1 MSLFQQQ
8 APPCH
13 LQPIF
18 FLLGVSDHLDSP
30 QNTLMSTRMYVFS
43 SLRTNQSPNRDGIA
57 ASTLKR
63 STGTW
68 IASLAFRPLPST
80 LIAVTRRVAAGVRDY
95 WIASTGSVHLTRTN
109 ATWKK
114 APLQLCKALPC
125 GILPIN
131 G

>member
-18 FLLGVSDHLDSP
+18 YLLSVSDHLGSP

-43 SLRTNQSPNRDGIA
+43 SLSTNQSPNRDGIA
-57 ASTLKR
+57 VSTFKH

-68 IASLAFRPLPST
+68 IASLARRPLPST
-80 LIAVTRRVAAGVRDY
+80 LIAVTQRVGVGARDY
-95 WIASTGSVHLTRTN
+95 WIASTGSIHPSLTRTN

-114 APLQLCKALPC
+114 APLTTV
-125 GILPIN
+125 
-131 G
+131 